1 MVTSVDFSST
11 SAASALAA
19 RSRSYGSWTNAFA
32 TQLNRLAALDNLP
45 AEARAA
51 ALARDPSL
59 AAAAAKQEEIE
70 ARNTAAKAEL
80 LGLPD
85 SPFIEDADGNPA
97 VAEGETLRRF
107 PAGVTWADARA
118 MVTRN
123 KVVGDQI
130 VPDKLRSAVADQSIL
145 GISNQYR
152 LTLVDG
158 TTGEAA
164 AAQLAAQLA
173 AEAEAKDSLLEAGLG
188 EQVLAAIT
196 ALGLTPDPDNVDGFT
211 PDGLPERFPE
221 GLSYVYLRQKIAVP
235 QIDGVE
241 LDAETLERTLVAS
254 EKLAEAR
261 ITPLYPTWPPGTT
274 VLQAF
279 EDSLKQ
285 NKNNILTAIFAANDL
300 SLRDFPS
307 KIGRY
312 QAYKMV
318 EDPAVPGGVDA
329 EKVTALK
336 TDFTELKSLGIYDIG
351 RFKSLGGT
359 TPTKVLKII
368 TDRPEKFRPTRTEIE
383 ASRPNWK
390 IPDTLVLNGPVSGAA
405 WEAATVEHAMKF
417 NPDYTEEEIMARY
430 GFNTVRVL
438 GQGER
443 L

>member
-19 RSRSYGSWTNAFA
+19 RSRSYGTWENAFA

-85 SPFIEDADGNPA
+85 TPFEEDPEGNPTVRA
-97 VAEGETLRRF
+97 GDELRRF

-130 VPDKLRSAVADQSIL
+130 MPDKLRSAVADQSVL
-145 GISNQYR
+145 GIANQYR
-152 LTLVDG
+152 LQVDEDAD
-158 TTGEAA
+158 GEA
-164 AAQLAAQLA
+164 LAAQLA
-173 AEAEAKDSLLEAGLG
+173 AEAEAKASLLEAGLG

-221 GLSYVYLRQKIAVP
+221 GLSWVYLRQKIAVP

-241 LDAETLERTLVAS
+241 LDAEALEKTLVAT
-254 EKLAEAR
+254 EKLAEAG
-261 ITPLYPTWPPGTT
+261 ITALYPTWPPGTT

-279 EDSLKQ
+279 EDSLRQ
-285 NKNNILTAIFAANDL
+285 NKNNILTNIFVANDL

-307 KIGRY
+307 KVSRY

-318 EDPAVPGGVDA
+318 EDPTVPGGIDA

-336 TDFTELKSLGIYDIG
+336 TDLTELKSLGIYDIG

-359 TPTKVLKII
+359 TPTRVLELINE
-368 TDRPEKFRPTRTEIE
+368 RPEKFRPTQAELE
-383 ASRPNWK
+383 KSKPNWK
-390 IPDTLVLNGPVSGAA
+390 IPPTLVLNGPVTGPA
-405 WEAATVEHAMKF
+405 WEAATIAHAMEY
-417 NPDYTEEEIMARY
+417 NPDYSEEEIMARY

-438 GQGER
+438 GQGEK

>member
-1 MVTSVDFSST
+1 MVTSVDLSST

-19 RSRSYGSWTNAFA
+19 RSRSYGSWTNDFA

-70 ARNTAAKAEL
+70 ARNTAAKEEL

-85 SPFIEDADGNPA
+85 SPFRDVDGNPA

-152 LTLVDG
+152 LTLVDD
-158 TTGEAA
+158 TDGEA
-164 AAQLAAQLA
+164 LAAQLA
-173 AEAEAKDSLLEAGLG
+173 AEADAKASLLEAGLG

-211 PDGLPERFPE
+211 ADGLPERFPE

-241 LDAETLERTLVAS
+241 LDAETLEKTLVAS
-254 EKLAEAR
+254 EKLAEAS
-261 ITPLYPTWPPGTT
+261 ISPSTPPGH
-274 VLQAF
+274 
-279 EDSLKQ
+279 
-285 NKNNILTAIFAANDL
+285 
-300 SLRDFPS
+300 
-307 KIGRY
+307 
-312 QAYKMV
+312 
-318 EDPAVPGGVDA
+318 PAQLCCRP
-329 EKVTALK
+329 LK
-336 TDFTELKSLGIYDIG
+336 TASKRTK
-351 RFKSLGGT
+351 T
-359 TPTKVLKII
+359 TSSPPFL
-368 TDRPEKFRPTRTEIE
+368 RPTT
-383 ASRPNWK
+383 
-390 IPDTLVLNGPVSGAA
+390 
-405 WEAATVEHAMKF
+405 
-417 NPDYTEEEIMARY
+417 
-430 GFNTVRVL
+430 
-438 GQGER
+438 
-443 L
+443 